1 MRENLV
7 KMSKKDDFFSSATQ
21 AYIEVRIFKNSLV
34 HFFKKRHWN
43 VGRIIAEE
51 MKPLQFE
58 EIEDIAA
65 LIPEAELIIDYPS
78 QDSIF
83 LENIQNLIFVEN
95 LIQKT

>member
-1 MRENLV
+1 
-7 KMSKKDDFFSSATQ
+7 
-21 AYIEVRIFKNSLV
+21 
-34 HFFKKRHWN
+34 
-43 VGRIIAEE
+43 

>member
-1 MRENLV
+1 MIFLV
-7 KMSKKDDFFSSATQ
+7 LQLRLILRLEYLCIVWFISS
-21 AYIEVRIFKNSLV
+21 
-34 HFFKKRHWN
+34 KKRHWN

-78 QDSIF
+78 QDLIF
-83 LENIQNLIFVEN
+83 LEKIQNLKIVEN
-95 LIQKT
+95 PIQKT